1 MVLVFLFV
9 VILQRTFK
17 KNQFSV
23 MNGRAVC
30 LLVLFPY
37 KFVWELPLDI
47 FSLLIIRHNQKQFVR
62 IFAAKVRRC
71 NYCIVSLSP
80 LFYVL
85 LVGGV
90 LCSSERA
97 GESTSSHP

>member
-1 MVLVFLFV
+1 MMVLVFLFV

-30 LLVLFPY
+30 LLFLFPAILRL
-37 KFVWELPLDI
+37 WSGLLDI
-47 FSLLIIRHNQKQFVR
+47 FCLLIIRHNQKQFVR

-71 NYCIVSLSP
+71 NMLSLP
-80 LFYVL
+80 PFYVL
-85 LVGGV
+85 LVGGFF
-90 LCSSERA
+90 LQF
-97 GESTSSHP
+97 

>member
-1 MVLVFLFV
+1 MMVLVFLFV

-30 LLVLFPY
+30 LLVLFPAILRL
-37 KFVWELPLDI
+37 WSGLLDI
-47 FSLLIIRHNQKQFVR
+47 FCLLIIRHNQKQFVR

-71 NYCIVSLSP
+71 NYSLSLP
-80 LFYVL
+80 PFLCPASRRIFF
-85 LVGGV
+85 
-90 LCSSERA
+90 CSSERA
-97 GESTSSHP
+97 GV